1 MRRSADRSLPRIVFA
16 ATAIQIVY
24 FAIMP
29 GFTGVWALVAALG
42 FMLGAFGQIPI
53 NDFMIVKLASGPA
66 RCAHLRRPLCAGL
79 YRARGFLPVIALV
92 HEHYGFDA
100 LFQLMAGAVV
110 MIFIVTPCLPSPTAS
125 PAAAAI

>member
-1 MRRSADRSLPRIVFA
+1 M
-16 ATAIQIVY
+16 
-24 FAIMP
+24 
-29 GFTGVWALVAALG
+29 AALG

-66 RCAHLRRPLCAGL
+66 RCAHLRRPYVLAFTVL
-79 YRARGFLPVIALV
+79 AAFAFV

-100 LFQLMAGAVV
+100 LFQLMAGAAV